1 MTLFDTHCHLDFK
14 VFESDRSKVIERA
27 KKQGVQDILVP
38 SVSYKNWQ
46 AVLDLQEE
54 FAGIHV
60 ALGMHPMFLEQH
72 RAEDI
77 KALDFM
83 LEHNV
88 CKAVGEC
95 GIDLFV
101 KGLAQ
106 HKQRQVDIFIEH
118 LRLAKKYDLPVIIH
132 ARKSLDIVL
141 KYIRQFT
148 GLRGI
153 MHSFSGS
160 RQQAEICI
168 EQGFLLGFGGPVTYP
183 RARKLREL
191 VRTLPLESL
200 LLETDAPDQVDESRY
215 GERNEPAFLPAIMNT
230 FAELREI
237 SPTEVADVTTQNA
250 KALLRL
256 NS

>member
-1 MTLFDTHCHLDFK
+1 MPLFDTHCHLDFN
-14 VFESDRSKVIERA
+14 VFEPDRIRVLERA
-27 KKQGVQDILVP
+27 RDVGITDILVP

-46 AVLDLQEE
+46 AVLDLQEKFE
-54 FAGIHV
+54 GIHV

-77 KALDFM
+77 TALDRM
-83 LEHNV
+83 VEQSA
-88 CKAVGEC
+88 CQAIGEC

-101 KGLAQ
+101 KGLD
-106 HKQRQVDIFIEH
+106 KQKQIDIFVEH
-118 LRLAKKYDLPVIIH
+118 LRLAKKYDLPLIIH

-160 RQQAEICI
+160 QQQAHICI

-191 VRTLPLESL
+191 VRCLPLESL
-200 LLETDAPDQVDESRY
+200 VLETDAPDQVDESHY
-215 GERNEPAFLPAIMNT
+215 GERNEPAFLPVIMNT
-230 FAELREI
+230 FAEIRKI
-237 SPTEVADVTTQNA
+237 PPAEVAEVTTQNA
-250 KALLRL
+250 KTLFRL
-256 NS
+256 NT